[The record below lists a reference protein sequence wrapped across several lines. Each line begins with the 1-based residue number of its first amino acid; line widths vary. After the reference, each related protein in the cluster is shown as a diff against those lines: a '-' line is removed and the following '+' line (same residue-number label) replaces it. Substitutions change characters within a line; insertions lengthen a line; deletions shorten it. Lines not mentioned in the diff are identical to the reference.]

1 MKPNN
6 VVLVAT
12 ISKHLILD
20 MCYEMLT
27 IIETFP
33 KTNWKKIPFFGENGV
48 IVSISYNGKCR
59 GIRKGESQLKNAI
72 SLDLQ
77 IRNKNVHIM
86 MTKQKLDISGADSYE
101 GGLEAIDIML
111 EHIKMS
117 YGNWLHFKRCLS
129 STRDLSI
136 IHMMSEDKSEI
147 PEGIDDRVIDYLSC
161 FLHENIIEKKIVSL
175 LNFSEYDLSDIH
187 LLNVYIANSVY
198 NFKIQKWPGS
208 LDKAYQILTDNGYIL
223 SKHNWVSSKTMQAMI
238 PIFKDKEK
246 SECIFYTTSKG
257 KQKIRSHK
265 LLIYSNG
272 TVRLTTSASL
282 EDVNIFEQEFQSCFF
297 IEDQI

>member
-1 MKPNN
+1 MYPNN

-12 ISKHLILD
+12 ISKQLPLD
-20 MCYEMLT
+20 MCYNMLT

-33 KTNWKKIPFFGENGV
+33 KTNWKKIPFFGQNGV
-48 IVSISYNGKCR
+48 IISISYNGKCR
-59 GIRKGESQLKNAI
+59 GVRKGESQLKNAI

-86 MTKQKLDISGADSYE
+86 MTRQKFDISGADSYE
-101 GGLEAIDIML
+101 GGLEAIDTMI

-117 YGNWLHFKRCLS
+117 YGNWLYFKKCLS
-129 STRDLSI
+129 SVRDLSI
-136 IHMMSEDKSEI
+136 INTMSEDKSEI
-147 PEGIDDRVIDYLSC
+147 VEGVDQRVVDYLSC
-161 FLHENIIEKKIVSL
+161 FLHENDIEKKIASL
-175 LNFSEYDLSDIH
+175 LTFQEYDLSDIT
-187 LLNVYIANSVY
+187 LSNVYIANSVY
-198 NFKIQKWPGS
+198 NFKIQKWPGF
-208 LDKAYQILTDNGYIL
+208 LDQAYQILTDNGYIL

-246 SECIFYTTSKG
+246 SECIFYTNSKG
-257 KQKIRSHK
+257 KQKIKSHK

-282 EDVNIFEQEFQSCFF
+282 EDVNIFEKEFQSCF
-297 IEDQI
+297 